1 VLDQRLD
8 AALRT
13 GQGTLVLLSGEA
25 GIGKTAL
32 ARVWSRSRPGVRVLW
47 GSCEALETPR
57 PLGPLIG
64 VAEQAAGELARLTA
78 GSPSPAAIVRALSL
92 ELEGRRSLIVL
103 EDLHWADG
111 ATLDAM
117 RLLARR
123 VEALPTVV
131 LVTYRDGLER
141 IHPLRVLLG
150 GLPFSPSVLRL
161 RLEPSSL
168 AAVQKLAADR
178 GIEPTGL
185 YVRSRART
193 CVARSTSACAA
204 RTQPG

>member
-1 VLDQRLD
+1 MP
-8 AALRT
+8 
-13 GQGTLVLLSGEA
+13 
-25 GIGKTAL
+25 
-32 ARVWSRSRPGVRVLW
+32 W
-47 GSCEALETPR
+47 
-57 PLGPLIG
+57 
-64 VAEQAAGELARLTA
+64 
-78 GSPSPAAIVRALSL
+78 
-92 ELEGRRSLIVL
+92 
-103 EDLHWADG
+103 
-111 ATLDAM
+111 
-117 RLLARR
+117 LLARR

-150 GLPFSPSVLRL
+150 GLPSSPSVLRL